1 MEENIHILVV
11 DSQIDMRDV
20 LADVLRD
27 EGYRVAT
34 VENGYE
40 ALERVKAISFNIVV
54 VDIKMPGLSGME
66 LIRKLREADSE
77 STIIIMTGYSSLE
90 TAIEAVRA
98 GVYDYITKPF
108 QAEEMLLA
116 IKRAVKEQEIF
127 TENRRLL
134 RELEEAKR
142 DLKENQEHL
151 YRSEKSANIG
161 RLAAGVSHELKNLL
175 GIINVVAH
183 CLKKKVDENDE
194 KAVKYLR
201 TIEKEVNHSN
211 QLILNLLSLSRP
223 GEDGPVPTDINE
235 LMQETLSL
243 VEHQLSLQNIK
254 VIAEYDSPLPQVPVE
269 VNQMK
274 QVFINIIF
282 NAQEAMPMGGEL
294 HIATSFKEA
303 PLGANGSSIVEIKF
317 EDTGYGIPEDNL
329 KKIFE
334 PFFSTSDRE
343 GKSGLGLPISRDIV
357 RRHDG
362 DIEVRSQSS
371 AGTTF
376 LIKLPV
382 KRGAEKKVSRE
393 REAILDKGMEEKA
406 LILIRTTPGGME
418 PKEIGKILGADRE
431 LVSGMMEKL
440 VMEGAVLKEGE
451 SYRAA
456 SIRPAQEEKLERGNS
471 QNINS

>member
-1 MEENIHILVV
+1 MEEKIHILVV
-11 DSQIDMRDV
+11 DSQPDMRDV
-20 LADVLRD
+20 LADVLED
-27 EGYRVAT
+27 EGYRVTT

-40 ALERVKAISFNIVV
+40 ALERVKAISFNIVI
-54 VDIKMPGLSGME
+54 VDIKMPGLNGME
-66 LIRKLREADSE
+66 LIRKLREADSKL
-77 STIIIMTGYSSLE
+77 TIIIMTGYSSLE
-90 TAIEAVRA
+90 IAVEAVRA

-127 TENRRLL
+127 TENKKLL
-134 RELEEAKR
+134 EELEEAKR
-142 DLKENQEHL
+142 NLKESQERL

-183 CLKKKVDENDE
+183 CLKKKVDKDDE
-194 KAVKYLR
+194 KAAKYLR

-223 GEDGPVPTDINE
+223 GEDGPVLTDINE
-235 LMQETLSL
+235 LVKETLSL
-243 VEHQLSLQNIK
+243 VEHQLSLQNVK
-254 VIAEYDSPLPQVPVE
+254 VMAECDSSLPQLPVE

-274 QVFINIIF
+274 QVFTNIIF

-303 PLGANGSSIVEIKF
+303 PLGSNGFPTVEIKF
-317 EDTGYGIPEDNL
+317 EDTGYGIPEKNL
-329 KKIFE
+329 KRIFD
-334 PFFSTSDRE
+334 PFFSTSDKE

-357 RRHDG
+357 KRHDG
-362 DIEVRSQSS
+362 DIEVRSQLS

-382 KRGAEKKVSRE
+382 KRRIEKKASQE
-393 REAILDKGMEEKA
+393 KETIIDKGVEEKA
-406 LILIRTTPGGME
+406 LTLMRTTPGGMKPE
-418 PKEIGKILGADRE
+418 EIGKTIGVDRE
-431 LVSGMMEKL
+431 VVSGMMEKL
-440 VMEGAVLKEGE
+440 VMEGVVVKEGE
-451 SYRAA
+451 NYRAA
-456 SIRPAQEEKLERGNS
+456 SIYPA
-471 QNINS
+471 